1 MFSLFSLVLSFGFF
15 DSIKK
20 QKKVQDKDKSEFTG
34 IKSDNEILKLN
45 DKYYVNYKN
54 KYS

>member
-20 QKKVQDKDKSEFTG
+20 QKKVRDKVEKEFTG
-34 IKSDNEILKLN
+34 IKSYKEILKTQ
-45 DKYYVNYKN
+45 
-54 KYS
+54 